1 MLINYFKMPVV
12 YTILG
17 SKAPCGHTHG
27 RTRTSLK
34 SNLTNYV
41 YSSVKIS
48 FTAIVKSGKTGSA
61 EQISLSLQ
69 IFTVLREV

>member
-41 YSSVKIS
+41 YYLQVLIENKHPH
-48 FTAIVKSGKTGSA
+48 FCPL
-61 EQISLSLQ
+61 EQGIY
-69 IFTVLREV
+69 